1 MVLLPLGQPEAP
13 KSEVLKNEQ
22 ALWTQE
28 DLLGLRVLEL
38 KALLQVW
45 IPEFR
50 WLQGK
55 ERDIP
60 ALGCRSPAYHRGCYR
75 LLGHSPIGHHGSS
88 RPAEFKEQSGTDRD
102 RTYHGLRS
110 SKRNLLRHLQETTL
124 ALEISGEV
132 KKKIQLPSLS
142 L

>member
-88 RPAEFKEQSGTDRD
+88 RPAEFREKSVYRQRQ
-102 RTYHGLRS
+102 
-110 SKRNLLRHLQETTL
+110 NLPWPKVLQEEPAKTFTGNN
-124 ALEISGEV
+124 SG
-132 KKKIQLPSLS
+132 S
-142 L
+142 